1 MVDADARK
9 LTRVEV
15 EVVDNGFIV
24 SSYEEEKPT
33 DVPFAIAPMERTR
46 RTVYT
51 TVDSLIAALTAQF
64 ADFDYLGLFTTTK
77 GNG

>member
-9 LTRVEV
+9 LARVEV

-33 DVPFAIAPMERTR
+33 DVPFALAPERQR